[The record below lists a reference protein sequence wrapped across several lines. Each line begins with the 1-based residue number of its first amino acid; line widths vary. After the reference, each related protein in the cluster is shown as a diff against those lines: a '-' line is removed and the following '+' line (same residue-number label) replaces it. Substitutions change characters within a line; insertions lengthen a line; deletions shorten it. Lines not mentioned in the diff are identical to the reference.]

1 MLSSVV
7 VCISL
12 GCILLA
18 IGLIFGMLW
27 DIQMDLCSI
36 MAHTERTYDILLKW
50 ATYYVVLE
58 YQKGNNEPFDY
69 IFPNDREKMEKQTE
83 QDKCHIDNEKEG

>member
-1 MLSSVV
+1 MSAV
-7 VCISL
+7 IIYIL
-12 GCILLA
+12 GCILFVIVVFILVT
-18 IGLIFGMLW
+18 LW

-58 YQKGNNEPFDY
+58 YQKGNNEPFDE
-69 IFPNDREKMEKQTE
+69 IFPNNREKIE
-83 QDKCHIDNEKEG
+83 QDMQTLIKNKK

>member
-1 MLSSVV
+1 MLSPVV
-7 VCISL
+7 VYTFL
-12 GCILLA
+12 GCILFA
-18 IGLIFGMLW
+18 VALILVIVW

-58 YQKGNNEPFDY
+58 YKKGNNEPFDY
-69 IFPNDREKMEKQTE
+69 IFPNEREDMEKQIE
-83 QDKCHIDNEKEG
+83 QDKCHIDNEKE

>member
-1 MLSSVV
+1 MLSPVV
-7 VCISL
+7 VHIFL
-12 GCILLA
+12 GCILFA
-18 IGLIFGMLW
+18 VVLILVIVW

-58 YQKGNNEPFDY
+58 YKKGNNEPFDY
-69 IFPNDREKMEKQTE
+69 IFPNDREKIEQDMR
-83 QDKCHIDNEKEG
+83 QDKCHIDNEKE

>member
-1 MLSSVV
+1 MLSPVV
-7 VCISL
+7 VYTFL
-12 GCILLA
+12 GCILFA
-18 IGLIFGMLW
+18 VALILVIVW

-50 ATYYVVLE
+50 ATYYVVSE

-69 IFPNDREKMEKQTE
+69 IFPNEREDMEKQIE
-83 QDKCHIDNEKEG
+83 QDKCHIDNEKE

>member
-1 MLSSVV
+1 MLY
-7 VCISL
+7 IFL
-12 GCILLA
+12 GCILFAVVWILG
-18 IGLIFGMLW
+18 ILW

-69 IFPNDREKMEKQTE
+69 IFPNDREKIE
-83 QDKCHIDNEKEG
+83 QNMANADK

>member
-7 VCISL
+7 VYIFL

-18 IGLIFGMLW
+18 VGLILGMLW

-50 ATYYVVLE
+50 ATYYVVSE
-58 YQKGNNEPFDY
+58 YQKGNNEPFDQ
-69 IFPNDREKMEKQTE
+69 IFPNYREKTEK
-83 QDKCHIDNEKEG
+83 DMANADNK

>member
-1 MLSSVV
+1 MSAVIIYI
-7 VCISL
+7 VC

-18 IGLIFGMLW
+18 VVWILVTLW

-36 MAHTERTYDILLKW
+36 MAHTERTYDVLLKW

-69 IFPNDREKMEKQTE
+69 IFPNDREKIE
-83 QDKCHIDNEKEG
+83 QDKCHIDNEKE

>member
-1 MLSSVV
+1 MSAVIV
-7 VCISL
+7 YIL
-12 GCILLA
+12 GCILFIIVVFILVT
-18 IGLIFGMLW
+18 LW

-50 ATYYVVLE
+50 ATYYVVSE

-69 IFPNDREKMEKQTE
+69 IFPNDREKIE
-83 QDKCHIDNEKEG
+83 QDM